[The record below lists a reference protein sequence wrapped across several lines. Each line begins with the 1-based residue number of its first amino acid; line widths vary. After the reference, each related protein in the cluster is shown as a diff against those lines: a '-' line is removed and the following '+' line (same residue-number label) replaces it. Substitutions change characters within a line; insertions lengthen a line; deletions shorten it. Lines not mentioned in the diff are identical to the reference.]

1 MERIEK
7 LKPMPIKIYRP
18 DEDAGSNEIACLCE
32 ADWELPRQI
41 EVLGKWL
48 ANSASKVV
56 NGPFV
61 ADIAFK
67 ARKDASGGGAV
78 IGPQMMR
85 MMADLNMEL
94 FLSEYS

>member
-1 MERIEK
+1 
-7 LKPMPIKIYRP
+7 
-18 DEDAGSNEIACLCE
+18 
-32 ADWELPRQI
+32 
-41 EVLGKWL
+41 L